1 MRLKCIKLSGFKSF
15 VDPTTVYF
23 PSNMCGVVGPNGCG
37 KSNIIDAVRW
47 VMGESSAKNL
57 RGDSMTDVIFKGSNS
72 RKPASYA
79 HVELVFDNNEG
90 RITGEYAAYSE
101 ISVKR
106 KLTSDA
112 QNTYFLN
119 GNKCRR
125 KDIMDIFLGTGLGP
139 RSYAIISQGIISNL
153 IESKPEEL
161 RVFIEEAA
169 GISRYK
175 ERRRETENRLRR
187 TNENLERLTDLRE
200 ELERQLSH
208 LKRQAEAAE
217 KYKEF
222 KQEERLKRAQ
232 LHALRWQGVDS
243 GAKSQES
250 AIREFE
256 IRLEAAIAK
265 QRSSDTDIEKLRQ
278 SQTEYADSFNKVQSR
293 YYSTGNEITKLEQ
306 TIAHRRERA
315 DQLSRDLQEA
325 EAAWRENRENLE
337 SDQVKLEQLE
347 EEVLSIEPEL
357 ELSLAGE
364 EEHAMALMEAEE
376 SMQTWQHAWD
386 EFNHSASES
395 RREAEIE
402 QSKIQHLEQVLDRL
416 EERLRKHQEEMSGLQ
431 AEPVEEEIEL
441 LTEQLTELEL
451 QIESLQHTQEE
462 TGDQIH
468 TVRQAIADATK
479 QKDDCSRRLNEA
491 RGRFASLQALQQA
504 ALGHSDGGIEW
515 LAGQGLAEQPRLGQQ
530 IKVKPGWE
538 TAVETVLGDYLQAVC
553 VDDVDAVATVLDSMV
568 EANLTFLAANTIA
581 SSTRKTM
588 EKATAL
594 IDCVEGA
601 EAAETLLQGIYGAIT
616 LDEALALRPNLAP
629 GESVV
634 TQDGVWL
641 GANWLRVI
649 RENDAGTGILA
660 RQQEIESLEL
670 ELAELDDQEQTLTES
685 LAESRERLE
694 QLEQAREDGQ
704 RQLSTLNRQESELQ
718 SDLTARKVRV
728 EQLLTRYS
736 RLQEEISEIEEQQAL
751 EQEAM
756 GESRLRLQEALD
768 CMEGDAERRE
778 TLLSRRDEIRADL
791 DRIRQTARHSKD
803 MAHQLELRKQSLTA
817 QIDSMRQAVERLK
830 IQGERLD
837 ERLGQLRENLAQSDD
852 PVEDLQIE
860 LEELLAQ
867 RVEVEEEMM
876 EARRLLEDVEH
887 QMRDYE
893 KNRGEAE
900 HEAQLLRDRLEK
912 LRMDWQAL
920 QVRRTT
926 LQEQLEED
934 QFDLETVLANM
945 PDEATETAWEEALE
959 RLETRIQ
966 RLGAIN
972 LAAIE
977 EYEQQS
983 ERKRYLDAQNDDLAE
998 AIATLEGAIRKID
1011 KETRNRFQHT
1021 FERVNSGLQELFP
1034 KVFGGGRAYLE
1045 LTGDD
1050 LLNTG
1055 VAIMAQP
1062 PGKKNSTIHLLS
1074 GGEKA
1079 LTAIALVFAIFQLN
1093 PSPFCMLDEVDAPL
1107 DDANVGRY
1115 ARMVTEMS
1123 EKVQF
1128 IYISHNK
1135 IAMEA
1140 ANQLIGVT
1148 MHEPGVSRP
1157 VSVDIEQAAVLAA
1170 V

>member
-15 VDPTTVYF
+15 VDPTTIYF

-57 RGDSMTDVIFKGSNS
+57 RGDSMIDVIFKGSSS

-79 HVELVFDNNEG
+79 HVELIFDNSEG
-90 RITGEYAAYSE
+90 RIMGEYAAYTE
-101 ISVKR
+101 ISIKR

-112 QNTYFLN
+112 QNTYFIN

-125 KDIMDIFLGTGLGP
+125 KDVMDIFLGTGLGP
-139 RSYAIISQGIISNL
+139 RSYAIISQGVISNL

-200 ELERQLSH
+200 EIERQLSH

-217 KYKEF
+217 KYKQY
-222 KQEERLKRAQ
+222 KQEERLMRAQ
-232 LHALRWQGVDS
+232 LYALRWKEVDG
-243 GAKSQES
+243 GARSQEV

-256 IRLEAAIAK
+256 IRLEAIIAR

-278 SQTEYADSFNKVQSR
+278 NQTEYTDSFNQVQSR
-293 YYSTGNEITKLEQ
+293 FYSIGNEITKREQ

-315 DQLSRDLQEA
+315 EQLNVDLSEA
-325 EAAWRENRENLE
+325 EVAWQENRKSLE
-337 SDQVKLEQLE
+337 VDQRKLEQFE
-347 EEVLSIEPEL
+347 EEVLNIEPEL
-357 ELSLAGE
+357 ELSQAGE

-376 SMQTWQHAWD
+376 SMQTWQSAWD
-386 EFNHSASES
+386 ESNHAASES
-395 RREAEIE
+395 RREAEVE
-402 QSKIQHLEQVLDRL
+402 QSEIQHLEQALERLD
-416 EERLRKHQEEMSGLQ
+416 ERLRKYQEEKSGLQ
-431 AEPVEEEIEL
+431 VEPLEEEIEQ

-451 QIESLQHTQEE
+451 KIETLQASHAGFGES
-462 TGDQIH
+462 IY
-468 TVRQAIADATK
+468 TVRQVIVDVTQ
-479 QKDDCSRRLNEA
+479 QKSDCSRRLNEA

-504 ALGHSDGGIEW
+504 ALGQGDGGVEW
-515 LAGQGLAEQPRLGQQ
+515 LAGHGLAEHPRLGQQ
-530 IKVKPGWE
+530 IKTLPGWE
-538 TAVETVLGDYLQAVC
+538 TAVETVLGEYLQAVC
-553 VDDVDAVATVLDSMV
+553 VDDVDAVAAVLDSV
-568 EANLTFLAANTIA
+568 AETNLTFLAAGSQREGVHGRIDKVTP
-581 SSTRKTM
+581 
-588 EKATAL
+588 L
-594 IDCVEGA
+594 IECVEGA
-601 EAAETLLQGIYGAIT
+601 DAAGSLLYGIYGAES
-616 LDEALALRPNLAP
+616 LDDALAVRPQLAS

-634 TQDGVWL
+634 TQEGIWL
-641 GANWLRVI
+641 GHNWLRVI
-649 RENDAGTGILA
+649 RDNDASSGILA
-660 RQQEIESLEL
+660 RQKEIEALEL
-670 ELAELDDQEQTLTES
+670 RLAEWDDQEQA
-685 LAESRERLE
+685 LAESLIENSERLE
-694 QLEQAREDGQ
+694 QIEHDREEGQ
-704 RQLSTLNRQESELQ
+704 CQLVGLSRQESELQ
-718 SDLTARKVRV
+718 SELSARKVQV
-728 EQLLTRYS
+728 EQVLTRHS
-736 RLQEEISEIEEQQAL
+736 RLQEDIAEIDEQKVQ
-751 EQEAM
+751 EQESI
-756 GESRLRLQEALD
+756 GESRLRLQDALD
-768 CMEGDAERRE
+768 RMEGDTERRE
-778 TLLSRRDEIRADL
+778 SLLAQRDDIRTNL

-803 MAHQLELRKQSLTA
+803 VAHQLELRKQSLTT
-817 QIDSMRQAVERLK
+817 QIDSICQAVERLK
-830 IQGERLD
+830 MQGDRLMGRLD
-837 ERLGQLRENLAQSDD
+837 QLRENLSQSDE
-852 PVEDLQIE
+852 PVEELQIE

-867 RVEVEEEMM
+867 RVDVEEDMM
-876 EARRLLEDVEH
+876 EARRLLEEVDH
-887 QMRDYE
+887 QMRDFE
-893 KNRGEAE
+893 KIRGEAE
-900 HEAQLLRDRLEK
+900 HEAQLQRDRLEK

-926 LQEQLEED
+926 LEEQLRDEH
-934 QFDLETVLANM
+934 FDLETMLVNLPEDAS
-945 PDEATETAWEEALE
+945 ETDWEKGLE
-959 RLETRIQ
+959 RLAASIQ

-977 EYEQQS
+977 EYTNQS
-983 ERKRYLDAQNDDLAE
+983 ERKHYLDAQNEDLAE
-998 AIATLEGAIRKID
+998 AIATLESAIRKID
-1011 KETRNRFQHT
+1011 KETRDRFQHT
-1021 FERVNSGLQELFP
+1021 FDKINNSLQELFP
-1034 KVFGGGRAYLE
+1034 RVFGGGFAYLE

-1055 VAIMAQP
+1055 VTIMAQP

-1107 DDANVGRY
+1107 DDANVERY

-1140 ANQLIGVT
+1140 AHQLVGVT
-1148 MHEPGVSRP
+1148 MQEPGVSRP
-1157 VSVDIEQAAVLAA
+1157 VSVDIEKAAALASM
-1170 V
+1170 